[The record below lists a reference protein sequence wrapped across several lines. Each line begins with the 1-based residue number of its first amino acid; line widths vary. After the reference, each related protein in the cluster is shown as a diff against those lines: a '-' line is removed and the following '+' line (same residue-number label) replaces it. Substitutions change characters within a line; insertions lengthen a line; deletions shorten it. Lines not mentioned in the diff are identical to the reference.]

1 MNTEQLVLKFHTK
14 LIIRELRLRRQNTHL
29 DTGVWKSESP
39 EITQKKSGWAQSACK
54 QSQYAE
60 GRDRESLELAG

>member
-39 EITQKKSGWAQSACK
+39 ETTQKNLGGHRVPASNPSMQK
-54 QSQYAE
+54 AE
-60 GRDRESLELAG
+60 IGSP